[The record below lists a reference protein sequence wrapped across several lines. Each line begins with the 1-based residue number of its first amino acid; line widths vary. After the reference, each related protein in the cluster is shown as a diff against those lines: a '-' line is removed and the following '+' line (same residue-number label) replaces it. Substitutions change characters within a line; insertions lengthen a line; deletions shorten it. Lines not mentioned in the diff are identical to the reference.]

1 MARISARTLF
11 LLPVA
16 GFVVLGIIFTIALM
30 TNLSGTAKIDPL
42 PSILAGM
49 PAPALPSSRLEGTG
63 ADMSD
68 PLSAYAGR
76 PVLINFMASWC
87 APCRA
92 EIPAL
97 ETLSDELVIIAIAY
111 KDKEADLRQFL
122 DEYGNP
128 YASVWMDT
136 DGATGRRWGIYGVPE
151 SFLIDGD
158 GIVRLRHAGPVFSDV
173 INDILIPA
181 LEQM

>member
-42 PSILAGM
+42 PSILAGK
-49 PAPALPSSRLEGTG
+49 PAPELPSQRLEGTG

-97 ETLSDELVIIAIAY
+97 ET
-111 KDKEADLRQFL
+111 
-122 DEYGNP
+122 
-128 YASVWMDT
+128 
-136 DGATGRRWGIYGVPE
+136 
-151 SFLIDGD
+151 
-158 GIVRLRHAGPVFSDV
+158 
-173 INDILIPA
+173 
-181 LEQM
+181 